1 MIRME
6 QQDKIKDLVNK
17 VYKLKRQKRDLQEKV
32 TRTGHDKG
40 GGTRNGSMK
49 LSASAVHFSKSKA
62 EKKIKEASGGGISRI
77 NPLSGLRNDK
87 LIMAASAIADQHQHK
102 LKSSKSQAHGMKKAY
117 ESMRS
122 TSGASGHLTKQQLGV
137 IANEAT
143 QQLLQIQSLHH
154 GVGSQYNSKSNSRSR
169 KSAKKSAQIVGGRR
183 VQEGEMSLQLT
194 NQSSMAPSHQ

>member
-1 MIRME
+1 ME

-32 TRTGHDKG
+32 TKTVVDKS

-49 LSASAVHFSKSKA
+49 LSATGVHFGKSKA
-62 EKKIKEASGGGISRI
+62 EKKIKGASGAGANRM

-87 LIMAASAIADQHQHK
+87 LIMAASAIADQHQQK
-102 LKSSKSQAHGMKKAY
+102 LKSSKSQANGMKKAY

-122 TSGASGHLTKQQLGV
+122 TSGASGRLTKQQLGV

-143 QQLLQIQSLHH
+143 
-154 GVGSQYNSKSNSRSR
+154 
-169 KSAKKSAQIVGGRR
+169 
-183 VQEGEMSLQLT
+183 
-194 NQSSMAPSHQ
+194 